1 MTKIRIED
9 FINWKFALFVFMAC
23 ISIWV
28 GTSMS
33 TEKSFLNADGGRNT
47 ANQKLMIVDQSTG
60 EISFVK
66 KSLSGINQN
75 FTKEDNEIKEA
86 LKLILGN
93 NLKGDT
99 SGFIKTL
106 KDDTNSLKNDVV
118 KKTYVD
124 TELAKKQV
132 KGNYQAAGN
141 YIANGNFVALARN
154 GDNGCDG
161 KGCRAVTGF
170 KQKGRSHGDEDTG
183 WKEAD
188 AIFNHGKN
196 STMRIWKN

>member
-1 MTKIRIED
+1 MDQRLKAFIVIFTISVSIYVIYLMTSGSE
-9 FINWKFALFVFMAC
+9 N
-23 ISIWV
+23 
-28 GTSMS
+28 
-33 TEKSFLNADGGRNT
+33 SFLNADGGRNT

-106 KDDTNSLKNDVV
+106 KDSKLDATTAGT
-118 KKTYVD
+118 TYATK
-124 TELAKKQV
+124 TELAANKALDDDRLKSLEGSIVARMTDRQARDIAVQV
-132 KGNYQAAGN
+132 YAAN
-141 YIANGNFVALARN
+141 
-154 GDNGCDG
+154 
-161 KGCRAVTGF
+161 K
-170 KQKGRSHGDEDTG
+170 
-183 WKEAD
+183 
-188 AIFNHGKN
+188 
-196 STMRIWKN
+196 

>member
-1 MTKIRIED
+1 MTSGSE
-9 FINWKFALFVFMAC
+9 N
-23 ISIWV
+23 
-28 GTSMS
+28 
-33 TEKSFLNADGGRNT
+33 SFLNADGGRNT

-106 KDDTNSLKNDVV
+106 TDSIATAATTAGTTYATKTESKAIEDDIKDFKGSNSMTALRATLDNKISNGARIDIRIGGPGGHNKNTHRLCD
-118 KKTYVD
+118 D
-124 TELAKKQV
+124 
-132 KGNYQAAGN
+132 
-141 YIANGNFVALARN
+141 R
-154 GDNGCDG
+154 GDNTMD
-161 KGCRAVTGF
+161 
-170 KQKGRSHGDEDTG
+170 GDEEKARFCKLTQFGNNTNRKYVMPD
-183 WKEAD
+183 
-188 AIFNHGKN
+188 I
-196 STMRIWKN
+196 RILKV